1 MIVVGCGKTKLDR
14 PAPARELYTGSLFVA
29 SRRYAEATGKPW
41 VILSG
46 AHGVVGPRRVIDPY
60 DAGPPET
67 RSGVARWARSC
78 ALEVKMRLGS
88 APAVVTILAGVRY
101 AAPLAG
107 ELQALG
113 IESEQLLSGLGVGRR
128 LQRLRQLTEGLER

>member
-1 MIVVGCGKTKLDR
+1 MIVVGCGKTKLSR

-29 SRRYAEATGKPW
+29 ARRYAEASRKPW
-41 VILSG
+41 VVLSG
-46 AHGVVGPRRVIDPY
+46 AHGIVGPTRALDPY
-60 DAGPPET
+60 DQGLPESA
-67 RSGVARWARSC
+67 SGVARWARAA
-78 ALEVKMRLGS
+78 ALEVKLRLGG

-113 IESEQLLSGLGVGRR
+113 IESEQPLAGLGVGRR